1 VPKGSQM
8 DLGILP
14 LIKTWPNELAE
25 IIGQRPEASVANA
38 LASQRD
44 KRGILQP
51 CLDATTSLDNLERWW
66 PLVAYLMRTLRLAD
80 QRATSEW
87 SCRE

>member
-1 VPKGSQM
+1 M

-14 LIKTWPNELAE
+14 LIDGWSNDLSQLTGYTPDAGAFTRL
-25 IIGQRPEASVANA
+25 VAGH
-38 LASQRD
+38 D
-44 KRGILQP
+44 KKGLLNQFVNLTTR
-51 CLDATTSLDNLERWW
+51 LDALERWW

-87 SCRE
+87 SCHE